1 MRGNAWTLRNR
12 PAARTYDSGV
22 SVVQA
27 VLLAIVGGFVGYLVG
42 GVLIP
47 MLSTR
52 QAQRM
57 EETSGLT
64 MSQVLDLIV
73 LASESG
79 IAVVDQFH
87 DVVLFNPRAEELGLV
102 RNRLV
107 DDRAWVAALRVLET
121 GEPVE
126 VDLSTKTPQRGR
138 DRIAVRG
145 TARLLSKED
154 HNFVVLFA
162 DDDSEQVRM
171 EATRRDFV
179 ANVSHELKTPVGAM
193 GLLAE
198 ALLESADDP
207 ESVRHFGERVLGESV
222 RLGKMVTELI
232 ALSRLQGAEKLPDL
246 EAVSVDEVVDEALQ
260 RCKIS
265 AEAAGIAVTSD
276 HHSGYEV
283 LGDRALL
290 VTALSNLVQNAIA
303 YSPKGS
309 PVSVSR
315 SIRGDN
321 VAISVTDRGE
331 GIAKADQERVFERF
345 FRVDKARARATGGTG
360 LGLAIV
366 KHVAANHNGSIDLWS
381 KPGTGSTF
389 TLQIPAH
396 IETVETNGGDADGG
410 TVGRRETGMEAKR

>member
-1 MRGNAWTLRNR
+1 M
-12 PAARTYDSGV
+12 

-27 VLLAIVGGFVGYLVG
+27 VLIAVVVGFAGYLIGAV
-42 GVLIP
+42 VVPKLA
-47 MLSTR
+47 TR
-52 QAQRM
+52 HDQRVK
-57 EETSGLT
+57 EESGLT

-79 IAVVDQFH
+79 IAVVDRFH

-102 RNRLV
+102 RHRLV
-107 DDRAWVAALRVLET
+107 DDRAWVAAQRVFAT
-121 GEPVE
+121 GETVE
-126 VDLSTKTPQRGR
+126 VDLSSPHPRR
-138 DRIAVRG
+138 RDDRIAVRG
-145 TARLLSKED
+145 TARLLTKED
-154 HNFVVLFA
+154 HTFVVVFA

-207 ESVRHFGERVLGESV
+207 ESVRHFGERLLSESV

-246 EAVSVDEVVDEALQ
+246 EEVDVDTVVGEALQ
-260 RCKIS
+260 RSKIS
-265 AEAAGIAVTSD
+265 AEAADITVTTD
-276 HHSGYEV
+276 AASGYRV
-283 LGDRALL
+283 LGDRTLL
-290 VTALSNLVQNAIA
+290 VTALTNLVQNAIA
-303 YSPKGS
+303 YSPKAS
-309 PVSVSR
+309 PVSISR
-315 SIRGDN
+315 SRRGGN
-321 VAISVTDRGE
+321 IAISVTDRGD

-366 KHVAANHNGSIDLWS
+366 KHVAANHHGSIELWS
-381 KPGTGSTF
+381 RPGTGSTF
-389 TLQIPAH
+389 TLQIP
-396 IETVETNGGDADGG
+396 EYTDPTYPDE
-410 TVGRRETGMEAKR
+410 VGS